1 MNTLDDISVTR
12 ITSSVDTLTVDF
24 DDGRTVSLP
33 LIWYPRLHRATQA
46 QRDNHLLTGRGYAVH
61 WPDLDEDL
69 SAKSL
74 ALGNPSIEFLKQQRE
89 SPGRVAA

>member
-1 MNTLDDISVTR
+1 MNTLDEITVTHL
-12 ITSSVDTLTVDF
+12 TSTSDTLAIDF

-33 LIWYPRLHRATQA
+33 LIWYPRLYRATQA
-46 QRDNHLLTGRGYAVH
+46 QRDHYELVGRGFAVH

-89 SPGRVAA
+89 GGQAAA